1 MARRRRLNRTRAAAA
16 VTGLL
21 LALGLAAW
29 IGWEFLLSASGSGA
43 PRQVSLPEGGS
54 VGTFAVRLE
63 RAGVIRSALAF
74 RLLVKLQQAETRLKP
89 GTYAF
94 RGSEGAR
101 RILERTL
108 RGDVLTFSVT
118 IPEGKT
124 LDQVADLIARQ
135 GFCSEQAFRAAATRS
150 PADFD
155 IPAPTS
161 RKSLE
166 GYLMPDTYRFP
177 RPTRPERIVR
187 TLVENW
193 RRRIFKPNRK
203 LFEQGDLALDQ
214 VMIAASLIEREA
226 RVDRDRP
233 LIASVIRNRLERG
246 MRLQIDATVLYALG
260 HHKARVLFRDL
271 EVDHPYNTYRNA
283 GLPPGPICSPGAAAV
298 EAMLKPAHTAFL
310 YYVARPDGSHIF
322 SRSGDEHGAAIQTS
336 RRLRAAREQ

>member
-1 MARRRRLNRTRAAAA
+1 MARRRRLNRTRATAA

-21 LALGLAAW
+21 VALGLAAW
-29 IGWEFLLSASGSGA
+29 TGWEFLLSGSGSGA

-54 VGTFAVRLE
+54 VGAFAVRLE

-94 RGSEGAR
+94 NGKDGSR
-101 RILERTL
+101 KILDRVL

-124 LDQVADLIARQ
+124 LDQVADLMARQ
-135 GFCSEQAFRAAATRS
+135 GFCSDEEFRRAAARS

-155 IPAPTS
+155 IPAPTA

-177 RPTRPERIVR
+177 RPIRPDRVVR
-187 TLVENW
+187 TLVDNW
-193 RRRIFKPNRK
+193 RRRIYRPNRK
-203 LFEQGDLALDQ
+203 LLEQSDLSLDQ
-214 VMIAASLIEREA
+214 VMVAASLIEREA
-226 RVDRDRP
+226 RVARDRP

-246 MRLQIDATVLYALG
+246 MRLQIDATVLYVLG
-260 HHKARVLFRDL
+260 HHKERVLFRDL

-298 EAMLKPAHTAFL
+298 EAMLKPADTPYL

-322 SRSGDEHGAAIQTS
+322 TRSGDEHGAAIQTS